1 MSRIADRTWEIERE
15 RRHQAYLNRIRSTT
29 SEFVERYESILD
41 DVRSQSLERY
51 VVAEFRALDSALQQ
65 LRGLLSSDPERARD
79 ESRTIASDVHALPRM
94 AREAQRHALELE
106 RHRQRQ
112 LGMDLQTLLDGM
124 FGDITDPVER
134 EFAYVEAA
142 TLRDDLKTRLAT
154 GTSAD
159 RIRQDVAHE
168 LVRIRAW
175 ALCQATKWKAG
186 RRQAAAAE
194 VHAEVLRETRATAL
208 AAADRNPAA
217 LRLLSAAWDAV
228 QDTGSESEFQDAL
241 AAASAQ
247 ADNAIVNE
255 ECRRT
260 AVRAIFESL
269 QKAGFAVEPPRR
281 ETGEADRVVILA
293 RKPSGRQAEF
303 RVDLGGE
310 LSYKF
315 DQYEGSAC
323 KQDIDQVLPMLQKI
337 YGINLSDERIRW
349 ENPDRLSRDARPLD
363 NQEGY
368 HG

>member
-15 RRHQAYLNRIRSTT
+15 RRHEAYLSRVRSTT
-29 SEFVERYESILD
+29 SEFVERYEAILAD
-41 DVRSQSLERY
+41 MRSQGLERY
-51 VVAEFRALDSALQQ
+51 VPEEFRTLEAALRR
-65 LRGLLSSDPERARD
+65 LRALLSSDPERARD
-79 ESRTIASDVHALPRM
+79 ESRNMASDVHALPRM
-94 AREAQRHALELE
+94 AREAQRHAFELE
-106 RHRQRQ
+106 RERQRR
-112 LGMDLQTLLDGM
+112 LGAELQALLDSI
-124 FGDITDPVER
+124 FRDIDDPVER

-142 TLRDDLKTRLAT
+142 ALRDDLKSRLAA

-159 RIRQDVAHE
+159 RIRHDIAQE
-168 LVRIRAW
+168 LTRIRA
-175 ALCQATKWKAG
+175 QARQQTDTWKAAH
-186 RRQAAAAE
+186 RQAAAPE
-194 VHAEVLRETRATAL
+194 VQAEVLRETRATAL
-208 AAADRNPAA
+208 AAAQRNPEA
-217 LRLLSAAWDAV
+217 LRTLSAAWDAV
-228 QDTGSESEFQDAL
+228 RETSSEAEFQGAL

-247 ADNAIVNE
+247 ADEAIVNE

-269 QKAGFAVEPPRR
+269 RKAGFAVETPRR
-281 ETGEADRVVILA
+281 EAGEADRVVILA

-315 DQYEGSAC
+315 DHYEGSAC
-323 KQDIDQVLPMLQKI
+323 KQDIDQVLPMLQKM

-363 NQEGY
+363 NQEDR